1 MPTNPLGAREFNEK
15 CRDYASTVLSEGA
28 VEESLSLLTG
38 MQEIGAVTEVM
49 VMARVSGV
57 RPAIGGMRQGREDS
71 DIISLTNRK
80 SHRNLLLSEK
90 LTLINNVPLKP
101 IQRRETMLKTRSG
114 YKLAGSVAALAVF
127 FAFSAINPAY
137 SAERK
142 SIRWATSSTGSY
154 GYKVAAQ
161 MIKVLEDA
169 LGGEYTV
176 TVNPYPS
183 TTGAMKATM
192 DGGAEIGYTADVGMT
207 QVYEGE
213 GGFKNYNAAKSK
225 MVHTWYAYPM
235 ESFMATHA
243 SKAGQFK
250 SWGDFS
256 GKPVFFTPAG
266 FMNWLN
272 FQRIFKALG
281 YQFKH
286 VQIGEAAQGD
296 ALQSGSIVGAVAYT
310 TAGASLASYWRET
323 ELRTDLRV
331 INPTADEIK
340 KLKEADLAPVEI
352 DASKAFSKDVGV
364 KTILGVPILFG
375 YNVRAD
381 MPEDVVYKMLNRFY
395 KERDSLAKIDP
406 GFTPMARD
414 FVGMQVNGI
423 KANPAI
429 PVHAGLA
436 KFLKEHNAWNDKW
449 TIAGK

>member
-1 MPTNPLGAREFNEK
+1 M
-15 CRDYASTVLSEGA
+15 S
-28 VEESLSLLTG
+28 
-38 MQEIGAVTEVM
+38 
-49 VMARVSGV
+49 
-57 RPAIGGMRQGREDS
+57 
-71 DIISLTNRK
+71 
-80 SHRNLLLSEK
+80 
-90 LTLINNVPLKP
+90 
-101 IQRRETMLKTRSG
+101 KTRSR
-114 YKLAGSVAALAVF
+114 YTFAAAVAVLATLFAL
-127 FAFSAINPAY
+127 SAINPAY
-137 SAERK
+137 AAERK

-161 MIKVLEDA
+161 MTKVLEDA

-183 TTGAMKATM
+183 TTAAMKATM
-192 DGGAEIGYTADVGMT
+192 DGNGEIGYTADVGMT
-207 QVYEGE
+207 QVYEGT
-213 GGFKNYNAAKSK
+213 GGFKNFTPTKAK

-235 ESFMATHA
+235 ESFMAVYAPNA
-243 SKAGQFK
+243 SKFK

-296 ALQSGSIVGAVAYT
+296 ALQSGTIVGAVAYT

-323 ELRTDLRV
+323 ELRVDIKV
-331 INPTADEIK
+331 INPSPEEVK
-340 KLKEADLAPVEI
+340 KLTAAGLAPVEI
-352 DASKAFSKDVGV
+352 DPKKAFSKDVGV
-364 KTILGVPILFG
+364 RTILGVPILFG
-375 YNVRAD
+375 YNVRPD
-381 MPEDVVYKMLNRFY
+381 MPEDVVYKMLSKFY
-395 KERDSLAKIDP
+395 AERDSLAKADP
-406 GFTPMARD
+406 GFGPMAHD

-423 KANPAI
+423 KANPTI

-436 KFLKEHNAWNDKW
+436 KFLKEHKAWNDKW